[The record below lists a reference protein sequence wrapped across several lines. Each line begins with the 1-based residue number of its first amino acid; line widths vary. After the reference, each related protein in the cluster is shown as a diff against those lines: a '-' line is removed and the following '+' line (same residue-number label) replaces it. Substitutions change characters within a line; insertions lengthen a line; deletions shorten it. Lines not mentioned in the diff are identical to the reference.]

1 MSGRHRAGDGPVSQ
15 SSKFSAG
22 TDDDIDKQED
32 ASQEQE
38 DASKE
43 QEAASQEQQD
53 ASQKSCTGPV
63 VIPVLMR

>member
-22 TDDDIDKQED
+22 TDDDIDEQEDASQEQED

-38 DASKE
+38 DASKK
-43 QEAASQEQQD
+43 QED
-53 ASQKSCTGPV
+53 ASQKRCTGPV

>member
-1 MSGRHRAGDGPVSQ
+1 MSGRHRAGDGTVSQ

-22 TDDDIDKQED
+22 TDDVIDEQED

-38 DASKE
+38 
-43 QEAASQEQQD
+43 D

-63 VIPVLMR
+63 VIPVLMRW